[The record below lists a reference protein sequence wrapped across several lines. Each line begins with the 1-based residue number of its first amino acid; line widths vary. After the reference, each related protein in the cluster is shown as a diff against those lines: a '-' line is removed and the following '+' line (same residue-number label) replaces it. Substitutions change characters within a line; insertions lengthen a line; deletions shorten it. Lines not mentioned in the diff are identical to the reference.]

1 MQTEARACVSLLYWT
16 PISALIMLIINSAE
30 SLSRTNSLRLFFCFS
45 FLSEGLCMCVHTSML
60 VHTCVFMRQCF
71 CRQIIACALSCW
83 LWWGELCRHNQKECS
98 ISTNGEESTTD
109 KSYFFLSFHY
119 HHQVPQQEQAYRQ
132 LEREGT
138 AASTRARKTLEWTH
152 EWQKHLKG
160 KLLSRLEHKKASL
173 NYSAS
178 HETLHCKLYSYM
190 LPLYF

>member
-1 MQTEARACVSLLYWT
+1 
-16 PISALIMLIINSAE
+16 
-30 SLSRTNSLRLFFCFS
+30 
-45 FLSEGLCMCVHTSML
+45 MCVHTSML

-119 HHQVPQQEQAYRQ
+119 HHQVLQQEQAYRQ

-160 KLLSRLEHKKASL
+160 KLLSRLEYKKASL

-178 HETLHCKLYSYM
+178 HETLHCKALFMYAASVF
-190 LPLYF
+190 LKTVTLKKHSDV